1 MELKMRNSIVPAST
15 AIQTFRDSGY
25 KNTASALAELLD
37 NSIEAEAE
45 NIQVMTFEKEVNVG
59 QRIKAR
65 IDEIAIYDDGL
76 GMDPETLG
84 MCLQFG
90 NGTRLSS
97 RSGIGRF
104 GIGLPNAS
112 VSQCKRVEV
121 YSWQN
126 GSCHWTYL
134 DVDEVKENAQQEV
147 NSVIPTGFP
156 ERYLKHIDCDK
167 KEHGTLIVWK
177 NCDRLDIARAQTLFK
192 HMQSQLCRVY
202 RHFLDTD
209 DRYGRRRKFKLINN
223 GADRTVIQ
231 LRANDPLY
239 LMVPNTLPDHGEEA
253 TNIMHGEVI
262 ALELPY
268 NSAGDLGVVELRFSV
283 ALPTVQALGG
293 GSPLGQHYRANT
305 GISFVRAA
313 REIDFG
319 VFGYFNPQVET
330 QRWWGCEIRFEPKF
344 DEVFGVTNNKQAVRG
359 VNYLDLKEFKADND
373 DWQDLINEDPKLRL
387 RMELSK
393 TIQQNLKAL
402 EEIISSRGRG
412 TRKKPGG
419 EIISDKS
426 SKIANEE
433 LYGNRKKTQSAAEGQ
448 AKPAE
453 QLKAEWTSALLKSD
467 TTLSPDEAEAIAET
481 KLDMVV
487 EKTFDSWPGTQFF
500 SIQTTGK
507 TCTLQI
513 NRGHPFFSEMYEPL
527 LKESDNRFVD
537 SLDLLMMAYAR
548 TQDELY
554 HLSSEIDEVNQTWGA
569 YVKKFLKKLS
579 IDA

>member
-1 MELKMRNSIVPAST
+1 MHKSIVPAST

-45 NIQVMTFEKEVNVG
+45 NIQVITFEKEVNVG
-59 QRIKAR
+59 QRIKTR
-65 IDEIAIYDDGL
+65 IDEIAIYDDGF
-76 GMDPETLG
+76 GMDPETLS

-121 YSWQN
+121 FSWQKGN
-126 GSCHWTYL
+126 CHWTYL
-134 DVDEVKENAQQEV
+134 DVDEVKQSGQQEV
-147 NSVIPTGFP
+147 NSVVSTNLPQQ
-156 ERYLKHIDCDK
+156 YLKHIDCER

-209 DRYGRRRKFKLINN
+209 DRYGRRRKFKLINQ
-223 GADRTVIQ
+223 GSERSIIQ

-239 LMVPNTLPDHGEEA
+239 LMVPNTLPDHSDEA
-253 TNIMHGEVI
+253 TNVMHGDVI
-262 ALELPY
+262 RLELPY
-268 NSAGDLGVVELRFSV
+268 NEAGDLGIVEVRFSV
-283 ALPTVQALGG
+283 ALPTIQALGG
-293 GSPLGQHYRANT
+293 GTQLGQHYRANT

-319 VFGYFNPQVET
+319 VFGYFNPQDERH
-330 QRWWGCEIRFEPKF
+330 RWWGCEIRFEPKF

-359 VNYLDLKEFKADND
+359 INYLDLKEFKSDNE
-373 DWQDLINEDPKLRL
+373 DWQELISEDPKLRL

-393 TIQQNLKAL
+393 TVQQNLKTL
-402 EEIISSRGRG
+402 EDIIKSRGQG
-412 TRKKPGG
+412 TKQKPGG
-419 EIISDKS
+419 PIIQDKS
-426 SKIANEE
+426 SKIVNEE
-433 LYGNRKKTQSAAEGQ
+433 LSGNRKKTKSATEGE

-453 QLKAEWTSALLKSD
+453 QLKSEWTAELLGGDAS
-467 TTLSPDEAEAIAET
+467 LSPDEAEAIAET
-481 KLDMVV
+481 KIDLVV
-487 EKTFDSWPGTQFF
+487 EKTFHTWPGSQFF
-500 SIQTTGK
+500 SVKTTGK

-513 NRGHPFFSEMYEPL
+513 NRDHPFYNEMYEPL
-527 LKESDNRFVD
+527 LMASDNRMIEA
-537 SLDLLMMAYAR
+537 LDLLLMAYAR

-554 HLSSEIDEVNQTWGA
+554 HLSAEIDEINETWGA
-569 YVKKFLKKLS
+569 YLKKFLKKLS